1 MRVRM
6 RGCDPGWEGVRGGF
20 SRKVKSV
27 KSGPEREKKEVGR
40 EQGKEGIA
48 GRVAVRL
55 ESPWGI
61 EK

>member
-20 SRKVKSV
+20 SRKVTV

-48 GRVAVRL
+48 RRVAVRL

-61 EK
+61 AK